1 MKQVIH
7 YPSTKAHD
15 LLWTTE
21 TKIDSKSFIALPVEI
36 KGDELVFELT
46 DKQTIQPVNFFK
58 KWFLALRAISLT
70 SMFIPTLCTFLFLRQ
85 QNLSYNLYSAIVSII
100 IPCLLL
106 LSVNVMNDVKDHLK
120 LIDMP
125 GSLGGSGVIQKGWI
139 TPKQLSYFSY
149 SLILISLILSIPL
162 FISQTIL
169 LVPLALATFAIVIG
183 YSGGPFSFK
192 YNGLGDLVVFLA
204 CGPLLSA
211 CYAFTTFN
219 QIPVSVLWLGSIFGF
234 LACGILHANNMN
246 DIKTDTARGGKTLA
260 SILGFEASKKMMLFY
275 YVGAFLGLMLLVLQG
290 NLNLLQVLPCT
301 LAIIPTF
308 KFLRLIF
315 MAKDPEDPSISS
327 IRFIS
332 PQIHLLTGIL
342 LCLGVSFLKGSSI

>member
-7 YPSTKAHD
+7 YPSPTAHD
-15 LLWTTE
+15 LLWKTE
-21 TKIDSKSFIALPVEI
+21 TKIGEKSFIALPIEV
-36 KGDELVFELT
+36 KGNELVFELT
-46 DKQTIQPVNFFK
+46 DKQAIPQVNFIK

-70 SMFIPTLCTFLFLRQ
+70 SMFIPTICTFVFLKQ
-85 QNLSYNLYSAIVSII
+85 QNIPFNLYAAIVSII

-139 TPKQLSYFSY
+139 TPRQLSYFSY
-149 SLILISLILSIPL
+149 SLILISLSLSIPL

-169 LVPLALATFAIVIG
+169 LLPLALATLAIVIG
-183 YSGGPFSFK
+183 YSGGPFNFK

-204 CGPLLSA
+204 CGPLLTAS
-211 CYAFTTFN
+211 YAFTTFN
-219 QIPVSVLWLGSIFGF
+219 QIPTSVLWLGAIFGF

-246 DIKTDTARGGKTLA
+246 DIKADTARGAKTLA
-260 SILGFEASKKMMLFY
+260 SVLGFEASKKMMMFY
-275 YVGAFLGLMLLVLQG
+275 YAGAFLGLVFLVVQG
-290 NLNLLQVLPCT
+290 NLKPLQILPCA
-301 LAIIPTF
+301 LALIPTF
-308 KFLRLIF
+308 KFLRLINK
-315 MAKDPEDPSISS
+315 AKNPDEPSISS

-342 LCLGVSFLKGSSI
+342 LCLGIGFLKGS